1 MEAQVAVAKVAK
13 YATSDSGDT
22 LEIIE
27 RANGGFSLV
36 LVDGQRSGRAAKTV
50 SNSVAR
56 KAISLLAEGARDGVA
71 ARAAHD
77 YLYASKRGKVRADL
91 QIISLD
97 LTTNTLVVSRCT
109 DSPVAVSLPGEA
121 VRWLNDPSR
130 PIGFYAGTK
139 PTITE
144 IPVGPGLL
152 VVAFTDG
159 LTHAGSRY
167 GGEPHVERFVESFR
181 AEDDSSR
188 NAQELADHIL
198 AEAIRLD
205 RGRPQDDISVVVV
218 YIHPHF
224 PDDSAR
230 RMTVRFPIRF

>member
-1 MEAQVAVAKVAK
+1 MEVQVAVAKVAK

-36 LVDGQRSGRAAKTV
+36 LVDGQRSGRAAKAV

-109 DSPVAVSLPGEA
+109 DSPVAVSLPGED
-121 VRWLNDPSR
+121 VRWLDEPSR

-144 IPVGPGLL
+144 LPVVPGLL
-152 VVAFTDG
+152 IVAYTDG
-159 LTHAGSRY
+159 VTHAGSRY
-167 GGEPHVERFVESFR
+167 GEELNVERFIGSFC
-181 AEDDSSR
+181 AEDGSSR
-188 NAQELADHIL
+188 NAQDLVDQIL

-205 RGRPQDDISVVVV
+205 KGRPQDDISVAAV
-218 YIHPHF
+218 YIHPHY

-230 RMTVRFPIRF
+230 RMTVRFPIRM